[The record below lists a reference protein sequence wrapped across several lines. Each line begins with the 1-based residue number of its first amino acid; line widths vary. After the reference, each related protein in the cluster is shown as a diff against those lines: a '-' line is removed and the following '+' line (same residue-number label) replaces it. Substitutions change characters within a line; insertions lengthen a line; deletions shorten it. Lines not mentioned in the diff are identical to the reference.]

1 MADRNGIVDA
11 LQPQQPMQPMSPPRY
26 AGSNGSGMATGPGY
40 APMTSNFGPPQQAVA
55 ETASASPFAFPWM
68 RGNGARPHGQW
79 NAGYQPRPGGE
90 VFMNGYRPMGLMS
103 NPGMWG
109 GGGGWGARIG
119 QAPAQPDFG
128 GIY

>member
-1 MADRNGIVDA
+1 MPSDSLVNA
-11 LQPQQPMQPMSPPRY
+11 LQPQAPMQPMSPPRY
-26 AGSNGSGMATGPGY
+26 SGSSGAGMATGPGY
-40 APMTSNFGPPQQAVA
+40 APMTSNFGPPQ
-55 ETASASPFAFPWM
+55 FPWM
-68 RGNGARPHGQW
+68 RSNGARPHGQW
-79 NAGYQPRPGGE
+79 TPGYQPQQGGE

-119 QAPAQPDFG
+119 QAPSQPDFG